1 MGSIGAHRVLQGGEA
16 VVAAR
21 IAEFLR
27 VAIGGVVSTKVNR
40 DILKV
45 EKKLVI
51 FEHEKRKLTRIMGA
65 QQSMRWETGCVG
77 EVGGGEVPKIGRKAG
92 SAR

>member
-1 MGSIGAHRVLQGGEA
+1 MQCVYLSRSPTHLMGSIGAHRVLQGGEA

-40 DILKV
+40 DI
-45 EKKLVI
+45 
-51 FEHEKRKLTRIMGA
+51 
-65 QQSMRWETGCVG
+65 
-77 EVGGGEVPKIGRKAG
+77 
-92 SAR
+92 